1 MFFLILLSACSGEMK
16 VETKTFKHFKY
27 AHMLDE
33 IGSVPSHIIYLQGF
47 EYGKDDKDLQLL
59 ALDYYA
65 KIDTTESIPKV
76 LKFVNKKVFSG
87 DQIYGDCE
95 IAFIYISCSNNL
107 AYIKS
112 TVFFRDGNRSK
123 VYIPATINNKVAV
136 RCDRITPKKLHDKY
150 YNQTKF
156 Y

>member
-1 MFFLILLSACSGEMK
+1 MLLKLLLFSILLCACSGEMK
-16 VETKTFKHFKY
+16 VEMKTFKHFKY

-33 IGSVPSHIIYLQGF
+33 IGTGPSHIIYLQGF
-47 EYGKDDKDLQLL
+47 EYGKDDEDLQLL

-65 KIDTTESIPKV
+65 KIDTTELIPKV

-87 DQIYGDCE
+87 DQENGDCE

-112 TVFFRDGNRSK
+112 TVFFRGGNRSK
-123 VYIPATINNKVAV
+123 EYVPATISDKVAV
-136 RCDRITPKKLHDKY
+136 RCKITPRKLLNKY
-150 YNQTKF
+150 YNQ
-156 Y
+156 